1 LMFELKKRL
10 SVFLSALIILP
21 ILVHCAEAS
30 TMNLTVHGGE
40 DAVKLLS
47 LAIEDRVV
55 IKFTVLGGET
65 GDTLDFY
72 IACPNGTIKVAY
84 NDIGILNY
92 QFVCDREGEYTMH
105 FSNVNSAEDKLVS
118 LDYEVQH
125 YILGMPQM
133 LFLTM
138 VIVLICVAM
147 VAVFILT
154 GKRH

>member
-1 LMFELKKRL
+1 MFELKKKLLFFYLALTIL
-10 SVFLSALIILP
+10 ST
-21 ILVHCAEAS
+21 LVYHVEAS
-30 TMNLTVHGGE
+30 TMNFTVHGGE
-40 DAVKLLS
+40 DAVKPLS
-47 LAIEDRVV
+47 LAVEDRVM

-65 GDTLDFY
+65 GDMLNFY
-72 IACPNGTIKVAY
+72 VSYPNGTIKVVY
-84 NDIGILNY
+84 DDVGILNY
-92 QFVCDREGEYTMH
+92 QFVCDREGEYTLH

-147 VAVFILT
+147 VAVFILM